1 MKLYISYY
9 DNYVSIVEGVY
20 NNKKE
25 KFYIKNVK
33 FLSSQ
38 DVEIDNSDK
47 YSLLKEALRLNTSK
61 SKNVVFSLNTR
72 DVIIKQNHMPK
83 VNPKDLDG
91 IMNNEMYEMMS
102 LDYEEYTFSYEVTDE
117 KIVDDKETLD
127 VVIGAILN
135 DELNIILDI
144 FKDFKLSVERIDT
157 MSTAYC
163 RLLKEVEYD
172 DIMMLNIGSYGSIV
186 NIYKEDSLF
195 IYDNIPVRVGED
207 TNYSVALALV
217 DEVKGLNN
225 FYSSRNFGKNV
236 DAIVLLG
243 ESNENPYIEES
254 FRETFNSNIVVGIE
268 NLFDIEDDIQGDL
281 QKYEIS
287 KVCNALGSMLIFND
301 KKGYSY
307 MNLLPIALRNRQK
320 KRDILKRGL
329 IIAPLTIGMLASP
342 YFIFGFMDRNVQN
355 KTEMAKNRLDEI
367 LLSYKDIEEIDEKIK
382 KAQNEIRIYDLLS
395 SKSAKWGPILT
406 AIDRSIPYRVDL
418 TSLDVHYDSS
428 LEKEGNKDKDSQ
440 SDENASKDTD
450 TQKNTDSE
458 RNQDSTKLNGSNNQG
473 SKNSEESEVPIYD
486 QIPNVINL
494 EGISSSPTKI
504 GEFVY
509 NLSKMNYFESVVLKS
524 SSEDEE
530 NGGYTFNIVLTLRE
544 GVVSDD

>member
-38 DVEIDNSDK
+38 DVEIDNNDK

-195 IYDNIPVRVGED
+195 IHDNIPVRVGED

-236 DAIVLLG
+236 DTIVLLG

-254 FRETFNSNIVVGIE
+254 FKESFNSNIVVGIE
-268 NLFDIEDDIQGDL
+268 NLFDIENDIQGDI

-287 KVCNALGSMLIFND
+287 KICNALGSMMISND
-301 KKGYSY
+301 KKGYSS
-307 MNLLPIALRNRQK
+307 MNLLPLAIRNRQK
-320 KRDILKRGL
+320 KKDILKQGL
-329 IIAPLTIGMLASP
+329 IVVPLALGILASP
-342 YFIFGFMDRNVQN
+342 YFIFSIMDRNVQN
-355 KTEMAKNRLDEI
+355 KTELAENRLDEI
-367 LLSYKDIEEIDEKIK
+367 LISYKDIEEIDSNIK
-382 KAQNEIRIYDLLS
+382 RAEEEIGIYDMLD
-395 SKSAKWGPILT
+395 SKDPDWGPILT
-406 AIDRSIPYRVDL
+406 SIDRSIPYRADL
-418 TSLDVHYDSS
+418 TSIDVYYDSS
-428 LEKEGNKDKDSQ
+428 VVKEDNSQDPQSSEDKSQ
-440 SDENASKDTD
+440 DTNIQENTD
-450 TQKNTDSE
+450 TE
-458 RNQDSTKLNGSNNQG
+458 STETNSSNPKDA
-473 SKNSEESEVPIYD
+473 KNSEETEVPIYD
-486 QIPNVINL
+486 QVPNIINL
-494 EGISSSPTKI
+494 EGIASSPTKI

-509 NLSKMNYFESVVLKS
+509 SLNQMSYFKSVVLKS

-544 GVVSDD
+544 GVVSGAKG